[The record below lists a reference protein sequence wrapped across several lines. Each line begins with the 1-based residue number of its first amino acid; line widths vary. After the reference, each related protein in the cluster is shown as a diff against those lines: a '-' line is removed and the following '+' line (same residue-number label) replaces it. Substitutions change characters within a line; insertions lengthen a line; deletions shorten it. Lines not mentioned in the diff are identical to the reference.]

1 VESFLTYLAVERRV
15 SASTQSQAKSALLF
29 LYKEVLQEELP
40 WLSGI
45 VRAKQSRRLPL
56 VLTAPEVRAVLSC
69 MEGAPRL
76 IAHLLYGAGLRLM
89 EAVRLRVKDV
99 DFERGEIVVRDG
111 KGAKDRVSVLP
122 QAVYEPLRRHLES
135 MRALHLSDLAEGFGE
150 AYLPFA
156 LSRKYRNAAREWA
169 WQYVFASHLRS
180 LDPRSERESAAT
192 TLTRKACSGR

>member
-1 VESFLTYLAVERRV
+1 
-15 SASTQSQAKSALLF
+15 
-29 LYKEVLQEELP
+29 
-40 WLSGI
+40 
-45 VRAKQSRRLPL
+45 
-56 VLTAPEVRAVLSC
+56 
-69 MEGAPRL
+69 
-76 IAHLLYGAGLRLM
+76 
-89 EAVRLRVKDV
+89 
-99 DFERGEIVVRDG
+99 
-111 KGAKDRVSVLP
+111 
-122 QAVYEPLRRHLES
+122 

>member
-1 VESFLTYLAVERRV
+1 
-15 SASTQSQAKSALLF
+15 
-29 LYKEVLQEELP
+29 
-40 WLSGI
+40 
-45 VRAKQSRRLPL
+45 

-89 EAVRLRVKDV
+89 EAVRLRVKDL

-111 KGAKDRVSVLP
+111 KGAKDRVSALP